1 MGSSVTNVRSA
12 TATDF
17 EGVSDVFSQENA
29 FHVGLVP
36 EYVVLTEPPVTP
48 KEFGEMLSHEDQQ
61 LLVAEKDRQIVGCVL
76 ASIKSAEP
84 MPFLRPR
91 RFVYVHDVVVNEA
104 HRGGGVG
111 RALMDG
117 VAEWAR
123 SRDVTDLELHVWEA
137 NHEAISFY
145 ESLGY
150 RPLDRRMTKHSR
162 GEL

>member
-1 MGSSVTNVRSA
+1 MGSSATNVRSA

-36 EYVVLTEPPVTP
+36 EYVVLAEPPVTP
-48 KEFGEMLSHEDQQ
+48 EEFGEMLAHEGQQ
-61 LLVAEKDRQIVGCVL
+61 LLVAEQDGQIVGCVL

-84 MPFLRPR
+84 MPFLRSR
-91 RFVYVHDVVVNEA
+91 RFACLHDVVVDES

-111 RALMDG
+111 RALMEG

-123 SRDVTDLELHVWEA
+123 SRDVADLSCTSGRRTARPSRSTSPSATDRST
-137 NHEAISFY
+137 I
-145 ESLGY
+145 G
-150 RPLDRRMTKHSR
+150 
-162 GEL
+162 